1 MLKKFM
7 VGALTTAIVAGG
19 ASMAVA
25 GNGDDG
31 DDDDG
36 DVIRVTARFIN
47 EAEVDLPPSGFGAG
61 DKFVITQDL
70 YRDEEKVGHSG
81 IECTFVR
88 LEGEAAATAQCVAS
102 FVLPAGQI
110 TVQGLVTF
118 TQDDEP
124 FTVAVTGGTG
134 RYRDADGELRVEPV
148 SEEEERLTFRL
159 D

>member
-1 MLKKFM
+1 MFRKLL
-7 VGALTTAIVAGG
+7 VGALTTAIVAAG

-25 GNGDDG
+25 GSGEDDG
-31 DDDDG
+31 DDNG
-36 DVIRVTARFIN
+36 DAIRVTARFID
-47 EAEVDLPPSGFGAG
+47 EAEIDLPPSGFGAG
-61 DKFVITQDL
+61 DRFVITQDL

-88 LEGEAAATAQCVAS
+88 LEGEAATAQCVAS

-118 TQDDEP
+118 SQDDEP

-134 RYRDADGELRVEPV
+134 RYRDVDGELRVEPV